1 MPTIEIELP
10 SPHGGQTKVVSEA
23 KRFNVLACGR
33 RWGKTLMC
41 EELVLD
47 PALDGAPTAWIAP
60 NYKYLLEPWEHLKRI
75 TKPIQKKVSEQD
87 KRIFLVTGG
96 NIDFWTSE
104 NGDPCRSY
112 RYKRVVLDETALTRN
127 LERVWN
133 DAVRPAL
140 ADFRG
145 DAWMPSTPR
154 GQDAYW
160 RFYCQ
165 GQDPL
170 NAEWASWQMPT
181 STNPHIAAEE
191 IEAARLGMPER
202 SFRQEFLAEFMEDS
216 GGVFRGV
223 HLAVEKGRTE
233 IEPPK
238 PGSQYQLGVDLA
250 RVEDFTVLSVVD
262 SSGRQVYFDRFNQI
276 SWERQAAEIE
286 TVAKRYN
293 ATVLLDST
301 GIGDPVYEMVRKR
314 GVRVTPYHLTNTS
327 KEALIDNAAMSIE
340 KGAVS
345 LMDVQVQTDEL
356 TAYQYSMTPSRNV
369 TMGAPEGMHDDTVI
383 ALALSLWG
391 NKPAATV
398 IRPVKRRYV

>member
-10 SPHGGQTKVVSEA
+10 TPHGGQVKVRKEA

-41 EELVLD
+41 EEIVLD

-60 NYKYLLEPWEHLKRI
+60 NYKYLLEPWEHLKKVVRPLI
-75 TKPIQKKVSEQD
+75 KKVSEQD

-104 NGDPCRSY
+104 GGDPCRSY
-112 RYKRVVLDETALTRN
+112 RYKRVVLDEAALTRN
-127 LERVWN
+127 FEKVWN

-140 ADFRG
+140 ADFKG

-160 RFYCQ
+160 RYFCQ

-170 NAEWASWQMPT
+170 SPEWASWQMPT
-181 STNPHIAAEE
+181 STNPYIAPEE
-191 IEAARLGMPER
+191 IEAARRGMPDR
-202 SFRQEFLAEFMEDS
+202 SFRQEFLAEFIEES

-223 HLAVEKGRTE
+223 HLVVDKGRKE
-233 IEPPK
+233 NEPPR
-238 PGSQYQLGVDLA
+238 PGLSYQLGVDLA

-262 SSGRQVYFDRFNQI
+262 STGRQVYFDRFNQI

-286 TVAKRYN
+286 TVSKRYG
-293 ATVLLDST
+293 AVVCLDST

-314 GVRVTPYHLTNTS
+314 GVRANPYHLTNTS
-327 KEALIDNAAMSIE
+327 KEALIDNSAMQIE

-345 LMDVQVQTDEL
+345 LMDVQVQTDEH
-356 TAYQYSMTPSRNV
+356 TAYQYQLTAAKNV

-383 ALALSLWG
+383 ALALSLWN
-391 NKPAATV
+391 NKPQAPS
-398 IRPVKRRYV
+398 IKPKKGGYV